1 MAKPPPDDTR
11 PDPDALLASMGP
23 SSGQG
28 GRGHLKIFLG
38 AAPGVGKTWEMLTA
52 AHAKH
57 KRGVDVVAGLIE
69 THGRAGT
76 AEAIGEL
83 EILPRQAVPYRGQVL
98 EEFDLD
104 AALKRRP
111 ALLLVDEL
119 AHTNAPGLRHA
130 KRWQDVQE
138 LLEAGINV
146 WSTINVQHLESLN
159 DQVARITGVRVAE
172 TVPDTVLDMADEIEL
187 IDLPPAELRARLQE
201 GHIYRADV
209 AGRALNGFFREGNL
223 GALREIALRRAAQRI
238 DKDVTRY
245 MRSSAIPG
253 PWPVAEKV
261 LALIGPDEAAANVVR
276 HAARLAEALR
286 GPLTSFHIERTD
298 DNAKVQAALDLT
310 VQLGGTVV
318 TQSAPDMVRAVLD
331 YAAAQNI
338 THIVVGRAGH
348 GRRLGRRFSEAL
360 TRQALAYTLHFVPLP
375 AAAPARATAPRRA
388 TDWSPYMLS
397 GALLGAVTLGG
408 LALQNYV
415 PQEAMGLIFT
425 GLIAAMAS
433 RSGRGAGL
441 FTAIAGFF
449 LWNFFFLP
457 PFYTLSVA
465 DPRDVV
471 ALLVFLMVGLV
482 TGTLAGRVR
491 GEAATAAAR
500 VEALRRISLFGQR
513 LSRAATLSD
522 VMATAAEETAAIA
535 GAGVLLLNHD
545 NALTQEA
552 SRPPGTALD
561 EAAAAA
567 AEWCLAHDI
576 ETGTGTATL
585 PSVPWL
591 FLPLHSH
598 GEAVGV
604 LGARVASTPPA
615 PVMQTLTTLA
625 DQTALALE
633 RARLSMQTAR
643 SEARQDSQ
651 KLRNALLSSLSHD
664 LRTPLTGIRGAAET
678 LAASGDALDAATR
691 ADLLASITQDTTRMG
706 KFLANITDMARV
718 ESGAIEVKR
727 ERLAVAAAAEAAIAR
742 VPGALYTG
750 LNFAPNASHVVAD
763 PALLEQVLV
772 NLLDNAVKYAPP
784 DSRISITSLRQGN
797 NVALSV
803 ADEGVG
809 IPANEL
815 TAVFDSFFRASRGDR
830 VAPGTGLGLAIAKAF
845 TEAMGGHITAQS
857 PRLDLP
863 ADGLPGTVI
872 TVELPAA

>member
-1 MAKPPPDDTR
+1 MEKPDPEQNR
-11 PDPDALLASMGP
+11 PDPDALLASLRH
-23 SSGQG
+23 G

-52 AHAKH
+52 AHAKRQ
-57 KRGVDVVAGLIE
+57 KGVDVVAGLIE

-83 EILPRQAVPYRGQVL
+83 ETLPRMAVPYRGQTL

-104 AALKRRP
+104 AALQRRP

-119 AHTNAPGLRHA
+119 AHTNAPGQRHA

-146 WSTINVQHLESLN
+146 WTTVNVQHLESLN

-172 TVPDTVLDMADEIEL
+172 TVPDTVLDLADEIEL

-209 AGRALNGFFREGNL
+209 AARALDGFFREGNL

-245 MRSSAIPG
+245 MRLSAIPG

-261 LALIGPDEAAANVVR
+261 LALVGPDEAAANVVR

-286 GPLTSFHIERTD
+286 APLTGFHIERTD

-310 VQLGGTVV
+310 VQLGGAVV
-318 TQSAPDMVRAVLD
+318 TQNAPDMVRAVLD

-338 THIVVGRAGH
+338 THIVVGRSAS
-348 GRRLGRRFSEAL
+348 GRRFGRRFSEAL

-375 AAAPARATAPRRA
+375 AAAPVRVKLPAPQR
-388 TDWSPYMLS
+388 DWGPYLVA
-397 GALLGAVTLGG
+397 ALLLGILTIAGVALRG
-408 LALQNYV
+408 LV
-415 PQEAMGLIFT
+415 PQEAMALIFT

-433 RSGRGAGL
+433 RAGRAPGL

-457 PFYTLSVA
+457 PYYTFSVT

-471 ALLVFLMVGLV
+471 ALLVFLMVGLL
-482 TGTLAGRVR
+482 TGSLAGRVR
-491 GEAATAAAR
+491 QEAATAAAR

-522 VMATAAEETAAIA
+522 VLTAAAEETAAIT
-535 GAGVLLLNHD
+535 GAGLLLLLD
-545 NALTQEA
+545 PTGTLTEEA
-552 SRPPGTALD
+552 AAPAGTALD
-561 EAAAAA
+561 ETALAAAV
-567 AEWCLAHDI
+567 WCQAHDI

-585 PSVPWL
+585 PSVPWR
-591 FLPLHSH
+591 FFPLRAQ
-598 GEAVGV
+598 GAVAGV
-604 LGARVASTPPA
+604 LGARAAAVPTA
-615 PVMQTLTTLA
+615 PVVQTLTTLA

-633 RARLSMQTAR
+633 RARLAMQTAR
-643 SEARQDSQ
+643 TEAREDSQ

-678 LAASGDALDAATR
+678 LAASGDALDPATR
-691 ADLLASITQDTTRMG
+691 SDLLASITQDTTRMG

-727 ERLAVAAAAEAAIAR
+727 ERLAIAAVAEAAIAR
-742 VPGALYTG
+742 VPGALYAG
-750 LNFAPNASHVVAD
+750 INIAPDATHVRAD
-763 PALLEQVLV
+763 PALLEQILV

-784 DSRISITSLRQGN
+784 GSRLGISTQRHGDL
-797 NVALSV
+797 VAIGV

-809 IPANEL
+809 IPPAEL
-815 TAVFDSFFRASRGDR
+815 SAVFDSFFRASRGDR

-845 TEAMGGHITAQS
+845 TEAMGGRIAAMS

>member
-1 MAKPPPDDTR
+1 MEKPDPDGNR
-11 PDPDALLASMGP
+11 PDPDALLASLRH
-23 SSGQG
+23 G

-52 AHAKH
+52 AHARHQK
-57 KRGVDVVAGLIE
+57 GVDVVAGLIE

-76 AEAIGEL
+76 KAAIGEMEQL
-83 EILPRQAVPYRGQVL
+83 HRLPVPYRGQVL

-104 AALKRRP
+104 AALKRHP
-111 ALLLVDEL
+111 DLLLVDEL

-130 KRWQDVQE
+130 KRWQDVEE

-146 WSTINVQHLESLN
+146 WTTVNVQHLESLN

-187 IDLPPAELRARLQE
+187 IDLPPAELRTRLTE
-201 GHIYRADV
+201 GHIYRPDV
-209 AGRALNGFFREGNL
+209 ASRALGGFFREGNL

-245 MRSSAIPG
+245 MRLSAIPG
-253 PWPVAEKV
+253 PWPVTEKV
-261 LALIGPDEAAANVVR
+261 LALIGPDDAAANVVR

-286 GPLTSFHIERTD
+286 APLTSFHIERTD

-310 VQLGGTVV
+310 VQLGGNVV
-318 TQSAPDMVRAVLD
+318 TQTAPDMVRAVLD

-338 THIVVGRAGH
+338 THIVVGRAGR
-348 GRRLGRRFSEAL
+348 GRAFGRRFSEAL
-360 TRQALAYTLHFVPLP
+360 TREALAYTLHFVPRP
-375 AAAPARATAPRRA
+375 AAAPLRPSVPKLRA
-388 TDWSPYMLS
+388 DWSPYLWAS
-397 GALLGAVTLGG
+397 LLLGVTTLGG
-408 LALQNYV
+408 LLLQDYI
-415 PQEAMGLIFT
+415 PREAMGLIFT

-433 RSGRGAGL
+433 RAGRGPGL
-441 FTAIAGFF
+441 FTALAGFV

-457 PFYTLSVA
+457 PIYTLSVG

-491 GEAATAAAR
+491 QEAATAAAR

-513 LSRAATLSD
+513 LARAATLSD
-522 VMATAAEETAAIA
+522 VLAAAAEETAAIT
-535 GAGVLLLNHD
+535 GAGLLLLN
-545 NALTQEA
+545 NGGTLAAEA
-552 SRPPGTALD
+552 SHPPGTALD
-561 EAAAAA
+561 EAAFAA
-567 AEWCLAHDI
+567 AEWCATHDI

-585 PSVPWL
+585 PSVSWR
-591 FLPLHSH
+591 FFPLRSH
-598 GEAVGV
+598 GEVTGV
-604 LGARVASTPPA
+604 LGARTATAPPA
-615 PVMQTLTTLA
+615 PTVQTLVTLA
-625 DQTALALE
+625 DHTALALE
-633 RARLSMQTAR
+633 RARLAMQTAR
-643 SEARQDSQ
+643 TEAHEDSQ

-664 LRTPLTGIRGAAET
+664 LRTPLTTIRGAAET
-678 LAASGDALDAATR
+678 LSSMGEQLDPATR
-691 ADLLASITQDTTRMG
+691 ADLLASITQDTARMG

-718 ESGAIEVKR
+718 ESGAITVKR
-727 ERLAVAAAAEAAIAR
+727 ERLALDAIAEAAIAR
-742 VPGALYTG
+742 TPGALYTAI
-750 LNFAPNASHVVAD
+750 NIAPDAAHVSAD
-763 PALLEQVLV
+763 PTLLEQVLV

-784 DSRISITSLRQGN
+784 GSRIGIGAKRQGN

-809 IPANEL
+809 IPPAEL
-815 TAVFDSFFRASRGDR
+815 NAVFDSFFRANRGDR

-845 TEAMGGHITAQS
+845 TEAMGGHISAQS

-863 ADGLPGTVI
+863 ADGLPGTII

>member
-1 MAKPPPDDTR
+1 MAKSTPDASR
-11 PDPDALLASMGP
+11 PDPDALLASMAK
-23 SSGQG
+23 G

-52 AHAKH
+52 AHAKRQ
-57 KRGVDVVAGLIE
+57 RGLDVVAGLIE

-76 AEAIGEL
+76 ADAIGEL
-83 EILPRQAVPYRGQVL
+83 EMLPRIPVPYRGQTL

-104 AALKRRP
+104 GALKRRP
-111 ALLLVDEL
+111 ALLLLDEL
-119 AHTNAPGLRHA
+119 AHTNAPGLRHV

-138 LLEAGINV
+138 LLEAGIDV

-172 TVPDTVLDMADEIEL
+172 TVPDTVLNLADEIEL

-209 AGRALNGFFREGNL
+209 AARALDGFFREGNL
-223 GALREIALRRAAQRI
+223 GALREIALRRAAERI

-253 PWPVAEKV
+253 PWPVSEKV
-261 LALIGPDEAAANVVR
+261 LALIGPDDAAANVVR

-286 GPLTSFHIERTD
+286 APLTSFHAERTD

-318 TQSAPDMVRAVLD
+318 TQTAPDMVRAVLD

-338 THIVVGRAGH
+338 THIVVGRTAR
-348 GRRLGRRFSEAL
+348 GRWFGRRFSEAL

-375 AAAPARATAPRRA
+375 AATPSRTVTAPVQR
-388 TDWSPYMLS
+388 DWGPYLLS
-397 GALLGAVTLGG
+397 SVLLGLVTLIGASIRN
-408 LALQNYV
+408 LL
-415 PQEAMGLIFT
+415 PQEAMALIFT

-433 RSGRGAGL
+433 RAGRAPGL
-441 FTAIAGFF
+441 YTAITGFL

-457 PFYTLSVA
+457 PYFTLSVA

-471 ALLVFLMVGLV
+471 ALLVFLMVGLL

-491 GEAATAAAR
+491 QEAATAAAR

-522 VMATAAEETAAIA
+522 VLAAAAEETAAIT
-535 GAGVLLLNHD
+535 GAGILLLSHN
-545 NALTQEA
+545 NALTPEA
-552 SRPPGTALD
+552 ARPETTVLD
-561 EAAAAA
+561 EAAQAA

-576 ETGTGTATL
+576 ETGTGTSTL

-604 LGARVASTPPA
+604 LGAAVTTAPAA
-615 PVMQTLTTLA
+615 PVMQTLVTLA

-633 RARLSMQTAR
+633 RARLAMQTAR
-643 SEARQDSQ
+643 AVAHEDSQ

-678 LAASGDALDAATR
+678 LSTSGDALDAATR
-691 ADLLASITQDTTRMG
+691 ADLLASITEDTTRMG

-718 ESGAIEVKR
+718 ESGAIDVKR
-727 ERLAVAAAAEAAIAR
+727 ERLSLAAVAEAAIAC

-750 LNFAPNASHVVAD
+750 LNFAPDATHVVAD
-763 PALLEQVLV
+763 PALLEQIIV

-784 DSRISITSLRQGN
+784 DSRIAISSRRAGANVSVSI
-797 NVALSV
+797 

-809 IPANEL
+809 IPGAEL
-815 TAVFDSFFRASRGDR
+815 DAVFDSFFRASRGDR

-845 TEAMGGHITAQS
+845 CEAMGGRISAQS

-863 ADGLPGTVI
+863 ADGLPGTII
-872 TVELPAA
+872 TLDLPAA

>member
-1 MAKPPPDDTR
+1 MAKPTPDDSR
-11 PDPDALLASMGP
+11 PDPDALLASM
-23 SSGQG
+23 SHG

-76 AEAIGEL
+76 AAAMGEL
-83 EILPRQAVPYRGQVL
+83 EMLPRLPVPYRGQIL

-146 WSTINVQHLESLN
+146 WSTVNVQHLESLN

-209 AGRALNGFFREGNL
+209 AGRALDGFFREGNL

-245 MRSSAIPG
+245 MRLSAIPG
-253 PWPVAEKV
+253 PWPVAENV
-261 LALIGPDEAAANVVR
+261 LALIGPDDAASNVVR

-286 GPLTSFHIERTD
+286 APLTSFHIERTD

-310 VQLGGTVV
+310 VQLGGAVI

-331 YAAAQNI
+331 YAAAHNT
-338 THIVVGRAGH
+338 THIVVGRTTR

-360 TRQALAYTLHFVPLP
+360 TRQALAYTLHFVPVP
-375 AAAPARATAPRRA
+375 AATPTRIAAASHRPDWAPYLLA
-388 TDWSPYMLS
+388 S
-397 GALLGAVTLGG
+397 GLLGAITLGG
-408 LALQNYV
+408 LALQDYI

-433 RSGRGAGL
+433 RSGRSPGL

-457 PFYTLSVA
+457 PVYTLSVA

-471 ALLVFLMVGLV
+471 ALMVFLMVGLL

-491 GEAATAAAR
+491 GEAATAASR

-522 VMATAAEETAAIA
+522 VLTAAAEETAAIT
-535 GAGVLLLNHD
+535 GAGFLLLANQ
-545 NALTQEA
+545 NGTLTPEA
-552 SRPPGTALD
+552 CHPADTKLD
-561 EAAAAA
+561 EAALAA
-567 AEWCLAHDI
+567 AEWCLANDI

-585 PSVPWL
+585 PSVPWH
-591 FLPLHSH
+591 FFPLRSH
-598 GEAVGV
+598 GTVAGV
-604 LGARVASTPPA
+604 LGANAPNAAPA
-615 PVMQTLTTLA
+615 PVLQTLVTLA

-633 RARLSMQTAR
+633 RARLAMQTAR
-643 SEARQDSQ
+643 TEAREDSQ

-678 LAASGDALDAATR
+678 LASAGDALDPATR
-691 ADLLASITQDTTRMG
+691 ADLLDSITQDTTRMG

-718 ESGAIEVKR
+718 ESGAIKVKR
-727 ERLAVAAAAEAAIAR
+727 ERLALATVAEAAIAR

-750 LNFAPNASHVVAD
+750 INIAPDAAHVSAD

-784 DSRISITSLRQGN
+784 GSRVSITSRRQGA
-797 NVALSV
+797 NVGLSV

-809 IPANEL
+809 IPAAEL
-815 TAVFDSFFRASRGDR
+815 DAVFDSFFRASRGDR

-845 TEAMGGHITAQS
+845 TEAMGGRISAQS

-863 ADGLPGTVI
+863 ADGLPGTII

>member
-1 MAKPPPDDTR
+1 MEPSPPDGSR
-11 PDPDALLASMGP
+11 PDPDALLASLR
-23 SSGQG
+23 QG

-52 AHAKH
+52 AHAKRQ
-57 KRGVDVVAGLIE
+57 KGVDVVAGLIE

-76 AEAIGEL
+76 QEAIGEL
-83 EILPRQAVPYRGQVL
+83 EQLPRLAVPYRGQVL

-130 KRWQDVQE
+130 KRWQDVQDV
-138 LLEAGINV
+138 LDAGIDV
-146 WSTINVQHLESLN
+146 WTTVNVQHLESLN
-159 DQVARITGVRVAE
+159 DQVARITGVRVGE

-201 GHIYRADV
+201 GFVYRPDV
-209 AGRALNGFFREGNL
+209 AARALEGFFREGNL

-261 LALIGPDEAAANVVR
+261 LALIGADDTAANVVR

-286 GPLTSFHIERTD
+286 APLTGFHIERTD

-310 VQLGGTVV
+310 VQLGGSVV

-338 THIVVGRAGH
+338 THIVVGRTMR
-348 GRRLGRRFSEAL
+348 GRWPRRHLSEAL
-360 TRQALAYTLHFVPLP
+360 TRQALAYTLHYVPVP
-375 AAAPARATAPRRA
+375 AATPRRLP
-388 TDWSPYMLS
+388 TPPKRKWPPYFWA
-397 GALLGAVTLGG
+397 GFLLAAVTTGG
-408 LALQNYV
+408 ITLQNIL
-415 PQEAMGLIFT
+415 PQQPMGLIFT
-425 GLIAAMAS
+425 GLIAATAS
-433 RSGRGAGL
+433 REGRGPGL
-441 FTAIAGFF
+441 FTAIFGFF

-457 PFYTLSVA
+457 PLYTLSVA

-471 ALLVFLMVGLV
+471 ALAVFLLVGLV

-491 GEAATAAAR
+491 QEATTAAAR

-522 VMATAAEETAAIA
+522 ILTTAAEETAAIT
-535 GAGVLLLNHD
+535 GAGIVLLAQNGT
-545 NALTQEA
+545 LTPEV
-552 SRPPGTALD
+552 SRPAGTALN
-561 EAAAAA
+561 EAAQAA
-567 AEWCLAHDI
+567 AEWCLAHDM
-576 ETGTGTATL
+576 ETGTGTTTL
-585 PSVPWL
+585 PTVPWR

-598 GEAVGV
+598 GIVAGV
-604 LGARVASTPPA
+604 LGARATAPPPA
-615 PVMQTLTTLA
+615 PIVQTLDTLA
-625 DQTALALE
+625 GQTALALE
-633 RARLSMQTAR
+633 RARLAMQAAR
-643 SEARQDSQ
+643 TEAHEDSQ

-664 LRTPLTGIRGAAET
+664 LRTPLTAIRGAAET
-678 LAASGDALDAATR
+678 LSTMGEQLNPAIR
-691 ADLLASITQDTTRMG
+691 ADLLAAITQDAARMG
-706 KFLANITDMARV
+706 KFLANITDMARI
-718 ESGAIEVKR
+718 ESGVLDIKHA
-727 ERLAVAAAAEAAIAR
+727 RLALEAVAEAAIAR
-742 VPGALYTG
+742 IPGALYTA
-750 LNFAPNASHVVAD
+750 LNIAPDATHVRAD
-763 PALLEQVLV
+763 PTLLEQVLV

-784 DSRISITSLRQGN
+784 GSRISISAQRQGN
-797 NVALSV
+797 NVRLSV

-809 IPANEL
+809 IPPADL
-815 TAVFDSFFRASRGDR
+815 ASVFDSFFRASRGDR

-845 TEAMGGHITAQS
+845 AEAMGGRISAQS

-863 ADGLPGTVI
+863 ADGLPGTII

>member
-1 MAKPPPDDTR
+1 MANQEDGR
-11 PDPDALLASMGP
+11 PDPDALLANAQRS
-23 SSGQG
+23 

-52 AHAKH
+52 ANARHQK
-57 KRGVDVVAGLIE
+57 GVDVVAGLIE
-69 THGRAGT
+69 THGRTGT
-76 AEAIGEL
+76 QQAIGEL
-83 EILPRQAVPYRGQVL
+83 QQLPRLIVPYRGQTL

-104 AALKRRP
+104 AALARRP

-130 KRWQDVQE
+130 KRWEDVRDV
-138 LLEAGINV
+138 LAAGIDV
-146 WSTINVQHLESLN
+146 WTTVNVQHLESLN

-209 AGRALNGFFREGNL
+209 AARALDGFFREGNL

-245 MRSSAIPG
+245 MRRSAIPG
-253 PWPVAEKV
+253 PWPVAERV
-261 LALIGPDEAAANVVR
+261 LALIGPDDAASNVVR

-286 GPLTSFHIERTD
+286 APLTSLHIEGPG

-310 VQLGGTVV
+310 VQLGGSAV
-318 TQSAPDMVRAVLD
+318 TQTAADMVRAVLD
-331 YAAAQNI
+331 YGAAQNV
-338 THIVVGRAGH
+338 THIVVGRAGA
-348 GRRLGRRFSEAL
+348 GRRFGRRFSEAL
-360 TRQALAYTLHFVPLP
+360 TRQADAYTLHFVPLP
-375 AAAPARATAPRRA
+375 AGPARTRLPPPRR
-388 TDWSPYMLS
+388 DLSPYLLAS
-397 GALLGAVTLGG
+397 GLLAVLTLAGAALRDII
-408 LALQNYV
+408 
-415 PQEAMGLIFT
+415 PQEAMGLLFT

-433 RSGRGAGL
+433 RAGRAPGL

-449 LWNFFFLP
+449 LWNFVFLP
-457 PFYTLSVA
+457 PYYTLSVT

-471 ALLVFLMVGLV
+471 ALAVFLMVGLT

-491 GEAATAAAR
+491 QEAATAASR

-522 VMATAAEETAAIA
+522 VLATAADETAAIT
-535 GAGVLLLNHD
+535 GAGILLLSQAG
-545 NALTQEA
+545 ALTQEA
-552 SRPPGTALD
+552 TQPPGLTLD

-567 AEWCLAHDI
+567 ADWCLAHGV

-585 PSVPWL
+585 PSVPWR
-591 FLPLHSH
+591 FFPLRSH
-598 GEAVGV
+598 GTAIGV
-604 LGARVASTPPA
+604 LGARATAAPPA
-615 PVMQTLTTLA
+615 PIVQTLATLA
-625 DQTALALE
+625 DHTALALE
-633 RARLSMQTAR
+633 RARLAMQTAR
-643 SEARQDSQ
+643 TAAREDSQ

-664 LRTPLTGIRGAAET
+664 LRTPLTAIRGAAET
-678 LAASGDALDAATR
+678 LATAGEALDQATR
-691 ADLLASITQDTTRMG
+691 ADLLASITQDTARMG

-718 ESGAIEVKR
+718 ESGAIEVKG
-727 ERLAVAAAAEAAIAR
+727 ERLAVAAVAEAAIAR
-742 VPGALYTG
+742 VQGAFYTG
-750 LNFAPNASHVVAD
+750 IHIAPDATHVRAD

-784 DSRISITSLRQGN
+784 GSRISVSSHRAGN
-797 NVALSV
+797 NVSMIV

-809 IPANEL
+809 IPAAEL
-815 TAVFDSFFRASRGDR
+815 DAVFDSFFRARSGDR
-830 VAPGTGLGLAIAKAF
+830 VAPGTGLGLAIARAF
-845 TEAMGGHITAQS
+845 TEAMGGRITALS
-857 PRLDLP
+857 PRPDLP
-863 ADGLPGTVI
+863 ADGLPGTLI

>member
-1 MAKPPPDDTR
+1 MAKPTPDATR
-11 PDPDALLASMGP
+11 PDPDALLAGMA
-23 SSGQG
+23 QG

-52 AHAKH
+52 AHAKRQ
-57 KRGVDVVAGLIE
+57 RGVDIVAGLIE

-76 AEAIGEL
+76 ADVIGEL
-83 EILPRQAVPYRGQVL
+83 ETLPRITVPYRGQTL

-111 ALLLVDEL
+111 QLLLVDEL

-138 LLEAGINV
+138 LLEAGIDV
-146 WSTINVQHLESLN
+146 WTTVNVQHLESLN

-201 GHIYRADV
+201 GYIYRPDV
-209 AGRALNGFFREGNL
+209 ATRALDGFFREGNL

-261 LALIGPDEAAANVVR
+261 LALIGPDDAAANVVR
-276 HAARLAEALR
+276 HAARLAEAFR

-310 VQLGGTVV
+310 VQLGGTVI

-338 THIVVGRAGH
+338 THIVVGRAGS
-348 GRRLGRRFSEAL
+348 GRRFGRRFSEAL
-360 TRQALAYTLHFVPLP
+360 TRQALAYSLHFVPLP
-375 AAAPARATAPRRA
+375 AAAPSRTVTTPVQRDWAPYLLA
-388 TDWSPYMLS
+388 S
-397 GALLGAVTLGG
+397 ALLCVITVIGIELRGVL
-408 LALQNYV
+408 
-415 PQEAMGLIFT
+415 PQEAMALIFT

-433 RSGRGAGL
+433 RAGRAPGL
-441 FTAIAGFF
+441 YTAITGFL

-465 DPRDVV
+465 DPRDLV
-471 ALLVFLMVGLV
+471 ALLVFLMVGLL

-491 GEAATAAAR
+491 QEAATAASR

-522 VMATAAEETAAIA
+522 VLAATAEETAAIS
-535 GAGVLLLNHD
+535 GAGILLLLD
-545 NALTQEA
+545 QTGTLTPEA
-552 SRPPGTALD
+552 ARPEGTVLD
-561 EAAAAA
+561 EAAQAA
-567 AEWCLAHDI
+567 AEWCQAHDI

-591 FLPLHSH
+591 FLPLHAH

-604 LGARVASTPPA
+604 LGARTATAPTA

-643 SEARQDSQ
+643 SEAREDSQ

-678 LAASGDALDAATR
+678 LAASGEALDAATR

-727 ERLAVAAAAEAAIAR
+727 ERLSLAAVAEAAIAR

-750 LNFAPNASHVVAD
+750 INIATDAAHVRAD
-763 PALLEQVLV
+763 PNLLEQILV

-784 DSRISITSLRQGN
+784 GSRISIASLRKGAD
-797 NVALSV
+797 VALSV

-809 IPANEL
+809 IPPGDL
-815 TAVFDSFFRASRGDR
+815 TNVFDSFFRAGRGDR

-845 TEAMGGHITAQS
+845 AEAMGGRISAQS

-863 ADGLPGTVI
+863 ADGLPGTII